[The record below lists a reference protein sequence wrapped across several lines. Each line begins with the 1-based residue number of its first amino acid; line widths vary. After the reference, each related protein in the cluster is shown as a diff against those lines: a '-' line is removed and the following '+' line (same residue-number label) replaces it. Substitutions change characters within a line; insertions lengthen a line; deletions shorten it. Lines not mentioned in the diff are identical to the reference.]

1 MGALA
6 SAALG
11 HLLVVVVIIAVVAA
25 ALSCGSCIGFVILAC
40 LRGRCGVPC
49 TTFCGPSA
57 LVRQAEELCDILD
70 VMCGKLLQHLLIPHT
85 LVKCNHSRCIG
96 DMSFGVANLR
106 EMLDEGTHS
115 PPPQALLYGM
125 EVNLIAR
132 SRVST
137 LEVGREL
144 VA

>member
-40 LRGRCGVPC
+40 LRGTCGVPC

-96 DMSFGVANLR
+96 DMRFGVANLR

-115 PPPQALLYGM
+115 PLTPTPTPGPAVWHGGQSHCSI
-125 EVNLIAR
+125 ESKHSR
-132 SRVST
+132 SWS
-137 LEVGREL
+137 
-144 VA
+144 